1 MSFEQHPGFVCR
13 FILRKEMVLK
23 KRKSFIGRKKYRKQL
38 RQLFNEWR
46 KPRVVDREL
55 EKEKKKQ
62 LEEMGFETV
71 TYPYG
76 YVEITYGVARGDSRA
91 TLRIIS

>member
-13 FILRKEMVLK
+13 FPLLKEMVLK

-46 KPRVVDREL
+46 K
-55 EKEKKKQ
+55 
-62 LEEMGFETV
+62 
-71 TYPYG
+71 TYPDG
-76 YVEITYGVARGDSRA
+76 YVEIAFGVARGDSRA